1 MALSGYTTTHD
12 FWATRFT
19 QMALEEISIHLT
31 IDQITAGFLGRPD
44 PNVRLDHNR
53 AIKLSHAEGFAQ
65 YLLRGAEDKTGKWPV
80 IVPALSLFTSPYSVE
95 FTPTPDFEAGD
106 IQFGVVSIE
115 KSSPVQIWD
124 GQHRTLGAYIAVERK
139 NREIEERLHLKAK
152 AESEGDGAKS
162 AEHDEQAKA
171 AREVRRRLGRI
182 VVPVSIALE
191 TDKGRIAELF
201 ADVADNA
208 RGINATALARLD
220 QRNVFNRVA
229 TSLYEAHDGWDVLE
243 GKIDDDSAYVTQ
255 RNPYWT
261 TYRDVAAVAQVAW
274 LGYGSRWTPNKEQSL
289 LAAQENEILANV
301 REFYEMLAEAFTDV
315 EDVLSGEIEPS
326 ELRGGG
332 SRTSLLSS
340 STTIRA
346 LASAFHDL
354 KFGMQWVDVGRRSPE
369 HIEGR
374 PLMTVP
380 EITEAFKEL
389 PSMASG
395 SNKILDRFW
404 LNLGVF
410 DAPWVA
416 PTARA
421 NNARTMSMAIV
432 NHASK
437 DASAG
442 SV

>member
-1 MALSGYTTTHD
+1 MTTLSGYTTTHD

-19 QMALEEISIHLT
+19 QLSLEEISIHLT

-53 AIKLSHAEGFAQ
+53 AIKLAHAEGFAQ
-65 YLLRGAEDKTGKWPV
+65 YLIRGVEDETGKWPV
-80 IVPALSLFTSPYSVE
+80 IVPALSLFTSPYAVS
-95 FTPTPDFEAGD
+95 FSLDRNYEAGD
-106 IQFGVVSIE
+106 VQFGVVSIE

-139 NREIEERLHLKAK
+139 NRDIEEHLHAKAK
-152 AESEGDGAKS
+152 AEAEGDSGKA
-162 AEHDEQAKA
+162 AEHERLATK
-171 AREVRRRLGRI
+171 AREVRKRMGRI
-182 VVPVSIALE
+182 VVPVTIALE

-229 TSLYEAHDGWDVLE
+229 TALFEAHDGWNLLE

-261 TYRDVAAVAQVAW
+261 TYRDVASVAQVAW

-289 LAAQENEILANV
+289 LAAQEADILANA
-301 REFYEMLAEAFTDV
+301 REFYEVLAQAFSDV
-315 EDVLSGEIEPS
+315 EDVLSGETDPS

-332 SRTSLLSS
+332 DRTSLLSS

-354 KFGMQWVDVGRRSPE
+354 KFGMQWVDEGKRSPD

-374 PLMTVP
+374 PEMSVE
-380 EITEAFKEL
+380 EIAEAFKSL

-395 SNKILDRFW
+395 GSKILDRFW

-432 NHASK
+432 NHAFRELE
-437 DASAG
+437 SA
-442 SV
+442 